1 MLISTRNDDDIAK
14 KERWKGQEEEEKKSF
29 FSKFFVDAAVGM
41 YVRTYVGVA
50 CLSMVLRR
58 NKDSFS

>member
-1 MLISTRNDDDIAK
+1 
-14 KERWKGQEEEEKKSF
+14 
-29 FSKFFVDAAVGM
+29 M

-58 NKDSFS
+58 NKDSFSWTKQKRRFFSTCWTFWVKVESAPSIRLCIDVSE